1 MVRENKIK
9 KMIFTRKEIDSRD
22 IYEIIKI
29 RKIWYTLHKL
39 PNILKRRNNNERAWY
54 KQFVS

>member
-9 KMIFTRKEIDSRD
+9 KMIFARKEINSRD

-29 RKIWYTLHKL
+29 RKI
-39 PNILKRRNNNERAWY
+39 
-54 KQFVS
+54 